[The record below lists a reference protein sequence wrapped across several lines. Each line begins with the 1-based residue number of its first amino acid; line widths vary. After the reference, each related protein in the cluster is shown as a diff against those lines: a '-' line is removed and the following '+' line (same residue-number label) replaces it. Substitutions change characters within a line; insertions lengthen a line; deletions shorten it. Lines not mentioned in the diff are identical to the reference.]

1 VEKITLARNAM
12 ATRFEFVLLGT
23 DPVRLRAAGEEALN
37 EIERVESQLSLYR
50 PASEIATI
58 NARAAYERVP
68 VSPEVFALIQQARRY
83 WEVSEGS
90 FDITVAPLVRC
101 WGFMKGNGSPPTE
114 SQIAAARECVG
125 MDLLELDEQRSTIH
139 FQRSGM
145 MLDLGS
151 IGKGYALDLAA
162 EILRDAGVEN
172 ALLHGGTS
180 TIFALGGDVNGPW
193 KIAIDRPAL
202 PETTNTA
209 NSAATEP
216 LAIVELSDE
225 SLSVSAVSG
234 KFFALEG
241 KTYGHV
247 IDPRTGWP
255 TQNALLG
262 AVIAPS
268 ATESDALSTAV
279 LLGSQ
284 SDLNEL
290 RDKTGIRLLQAR
302 AKEGALACAAHGIN
316 LLKT

>member
-1 VEKITLARNAM
+1 MEKITLARNAM

-23 DPVRLRAAGEEALN
+23 DAVRLRAAGEEALN

-50 PASEIATI
+50 AGSEIATI

-83 WEVSEGS
+83 WETSEGA

-101 WGFMKGNGSPPTE
+101 WGFMKGHGSPPTE
-114 SQIAAARECVG
+114 AQIGAARECVG
-125 MDLLELDEQRSTIH
+125 MNLLEVDEQRSTIH
-139 FQRSGM
+139 FERPGM

-180 TIFALGGDVNGPW
+180 TIYALGEDVNGRW
-193 KIAIDRPAL
+193 KVAIEKPAL
-202 PETTNTA
+202 PESA
-209 NSAATEP
+209 EAQNSVAEP
-216 LAIVELSDE
+216 LAIVELSSE
-225 SLSVSAVSG
+225 SLSVSAVWG

-262 AVIAPS
+262 AVVAPS

-279 LLGSQ
+279 LLGSEA
-284 SDLNEL
+284 DLGQL
-290 RDKTGIRLLQAR
+290 RKKTVARFLQVKM
-302 AKEGALACAAHGIN
+302 KEDELACTSDGIE
-316 LLKT
+316 LLKR